1 MAQKGLATIINW
13 NKADELREDIG
24 VDDFGEIVEVFLQ
37 EVEEELAALTDK
49 PVTELPASMHF
60 LKGSALN
67 LGFENFAEKCR
78 QGAQAASQIEIS
90 ELLSCYDASKKQFLE
105 KYQLD

>member
-1 MAQKGLATIINW
+1 MINW

-37 EVEEELAALTDK
+37 EVEEELATLTDK
-49 PVTELPASMHF
+49 PVAELPASMHF

-67 LGFENFAEKCR
+67 LGFEDFAEKCR
-78 QGAQAASQIEIS
+78 QGERAANQIEIS
-90 ELLSCYDASKKQFLE
+90 ALLSCYNASKKQFLE

>member
-1 MAQKGLATIINW
+1 MINW
-13 NKADELREDIG
+13 NKADELREDIR

-37 EVEEELAALTDK
+37 EVEEELAALIDK
-49 PVTELPASMHF
+49 PVAELPASMHF

-67 LGFENFAEKCR
+67 LGFEDFAEKCR
-78 QGAQAASQIEIS
+78 QGEQAANQIEIS
-90 ELLSCYDASKKQFLE
+90 ALLSCYNASKKQFLE

>member
-1 MAQKGLATIINW
+1 MINW

-49 PVTELPASMHF
+49 PVTGLPASMHF